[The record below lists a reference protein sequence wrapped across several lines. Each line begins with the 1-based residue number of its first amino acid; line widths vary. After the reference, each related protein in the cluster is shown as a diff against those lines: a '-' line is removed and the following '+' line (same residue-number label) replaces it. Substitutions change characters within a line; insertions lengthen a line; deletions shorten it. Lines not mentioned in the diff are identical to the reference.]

1 MKIIL
6 LSFWVGDFVFSY
18 SWFLSKKLRVT
29 DNTIFSIFHSIYSY
43 LRTVQFAIL
52 LSYNSARFKS
62 FKEDRGKKVLVY
74 IFVRENSDIYRQKAG
89 LNFWSYG
96 TKHKKN
102 WCKYWKYSHPWGI
115 LNAHAWCKIG
125 NCLSEQIVQANS
137 VFCFCEGRRLV
148 MYLVVRSNDG

>member
-1 MKIIL
+1 MLSRIKFEAVVFKERKHRRNLMFDLMKIIL

-29 DNTIFSIFHSIYSY
+29 DNTIFSIFHSIYSS

-62 FKEDRGKKVLVY
+62 FKKDRGKKVLVY

-89 LNFWSYG
+89 LNF
-96 TKHKKN
+96 
-102 WCKYWKYSHPWGI
+102 
-115 LNAHAWCKIG
+115 
-125 NCLSEQIVQANS
+125 
-137 VFCFCEGRRLV
+137 LV
-148 MYLVVRSNDG
+148 LWN